1 MLESEGALWLYKI
14 VRCTAQWRQSQGEV
28 GCVELYLERHGT
40 MSLARKTQAMPMSQ
54 HAHVTSNRKAPHPLP
69 GMATGLPNSFPALIT
84 CSFRNRT
91 TQYHLSLSLIL
102 SMCLCLILCLGTHT
116 GAHEEVAS
124 TCQYPLRSLGPGF
137 CPWLFATRRLKLSI
151 L

>member
-1 MLESEGALWLYKI
+1 MHSP
-14 VRCTAQWRQSQGEV
+14 
-28 GCVELYLERHGT
+28 VETKPGRSRMCGVVLRATWNNEPGKENTSY
-40 MSLARKTQAMPMSQ
+40 
-54 HAHVTSNRKAPHPLP
+54 AHEPTCPCNFKQKSPHPLP